1 MSENLSA
8 VVGASH
14 DQNQPGFRLPH
25 EVIIGASNTDTTSA
39 DVRSAVSGPSV
50 AAVVRF
56 GYDAKHL
63 LPDFV
68 LGVALTIASIL
79 GSFWFRPVLPHWLTP
94 LVTIA
99 LWASLAAIWA
109 FLLFRW
115 AYRVCFWRVEVTERE
130 VIYHRGW
137 LWPKSA
143 VPLAELARVEVRQNW
158 WQRLCG
164 FGHLALIAESP
175 GVEVTL
181 LLAITA
187 PHELAEMLSHRI
199 RQARAVGVQ
208 QTRLPLG
215 GTHGIASLAT

>member
-14 DQNQPGFRLPH
+14 DQNQPGFRSPH
-25 EVIIGASNTDTTSA
+25 EVIIRASNTDPTPA
-39 DVRSAVSGPSV
+39 DVRSVVSGPS
-50 AAVVRF
+50 AARVLRF

-68 LGVALTIASIL
+68 LGVVLTIASVL
-79 GSFWFRPVLPHWLTP
+79 GSVWFRPALPHWLTP
-94 LVTIA
+94 LFTIA
-99 LWASLAAIWA
+99 LWASLAALWA

-130 VIYHRGW
+130 VIYRRGW

-143 VPLAELARVEVRQNW
+143 VLLAELARAEVRQNW

-175 GVEVTL
+175 GVEATL
-181 LLAITA
+181 LLAITD
-187 PHELAEMLSHRI
+187 PQELAEILGHRI
-199 RQARAVGVQ
+199 RQARAADVQ